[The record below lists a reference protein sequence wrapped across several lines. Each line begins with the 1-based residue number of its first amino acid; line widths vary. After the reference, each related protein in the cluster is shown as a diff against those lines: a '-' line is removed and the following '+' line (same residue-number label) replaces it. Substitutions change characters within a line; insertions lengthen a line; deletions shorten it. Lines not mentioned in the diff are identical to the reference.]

1 MFHKCYTPIHFFC
14 FFCAG
19 VAGRPGFLVL
29 KIQILRRWPEIPRNK
44 NIFCFPYIKIVS
56 DASGLQVCEEFWP
69 GNCFNLLQFCDHLKH
84 CFDHD
89 QGVEKVVNGTFAFL
103 NSEGALRWVKLASCA
118 NKQNE
123 SLLRSVGPE
132 LSSKGVS
139 VPSNIKPEYLKICVP
154 LVQFFWTQ
162 NPIVASYFFTRLILA
177 NIKAACHHARY
188 QIAAKYTDLKEE
200 SSLHIAKEC
209 LISFRFQYL
218 IKKIMSHDTF
228 DSKNISESVWL
239 YL

>member
-1 MFHKCYTPIHFFC
+1 MKLFSYT
-14 FFCAG
+14 
-19 VAGRPGFLVL
+19 
-29 KIQILRRWPEIPRNK
+29 
-44 NIFCFPYIKIVS
+44 
-56 DASGLQVCEEFWP
+56 
-69 GNCFNLLQFCDHLKH
+69 
-84 CFDHD
+84 
-89 QGVEKVVNGTFAFL
+89 
-103 NSEGALRWVKLASCA
+103 
-118 NKQNE
+118 NKQND

-162 NPIVASYFFTRLILA
+162 NPIVASYFFTRLVLA

-188 QIAAKYTDLKEE
+188 QIAAKYTDLKED

-228 DSKNISESVWL
+228 DSKNISNL
-239 YL
+239 YGYTYRVGLAMPKYSPLKPKADQVLGAVTS